1 MKKNQGYGICGMK
14 NIYSSSSLLDN
25 WVEDNFG
32 RDLVAMNRSHK
43 MDFNTEMTS
52 THINPAQMTRKCN
65 LPEVKVESVETVKA
79 KNKEGMPYSLLF
91 GGDNITREDYKS
103 TAQLS
108 QVCNPEN
115 SRFAVPEQSL
125 ERVKSRTLMKERDSA
140 FRKTTEYRS
149 LNCRVAVAPRIRGS
163 SSYCDDDVED
173 IPDFRRRKPVRV
185 MGHKMTPK
193 APVVED
199 PVFEGSLQESRTLEE
214 PSFAS
219 DE

>member
-1 MKKNQGYGICGMK
+1 MKRNQGYGICGMK
-14 NIYSSSSLLDN
+14 NIYSSKSLLDN

-32 RDLVAMNRSHK
+32 RDLVAMNRSQQ
-43 MDFNTEMTS
+43 MDFRTEMS
-52 THINPAQMTRKCN
+52 ATHIDPSQMVRKCT
-65 LPEVKVESVETVKA
+65 LPEVKVESVEVVKA

-125 ERVKSRTLMKERDSA
+125 ERSKSRNLMKERDSA

-149 LNCRVAVAPRIRGS
+149 LNARVSPGFGVAVIA
-163 SSYCDDDVED
+163 DLQDVED

-185 MGHKMTPK
+185 AGHKITPK

-199 PVFEGSLQESRTLEE
+199 PTFEASMTESRTLEE
-214 PSFAS
+214 NSFATC
-219 DE
+219 E